1 LFPDRYRVCRFSR
14 LPGAGMAGLSKVA
27 HCDLPS

>member
-14 LPGAGMAGLSKVA
+14 VSAARPTGLFKVRR
-27 HCDLPS
+27 L